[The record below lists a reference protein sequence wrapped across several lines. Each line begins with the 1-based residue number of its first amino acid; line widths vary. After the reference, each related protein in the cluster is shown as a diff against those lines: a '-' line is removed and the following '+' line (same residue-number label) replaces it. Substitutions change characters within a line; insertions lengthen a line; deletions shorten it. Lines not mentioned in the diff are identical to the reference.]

1 MAASLRAQGLEVFVT
16 TARNTV
22 APKVR
27 PFGDWF
33 PTSSGLG
40 ASRAVLYEYIAILY
54 YLTKGYI
61 DLEDLVAAL
70 SGDSA

>member
-1 MAASLRAQGLEVFVT
+1 M

-22 APKVR
+22 AGKTPL
-27 PFGDWF
+27 FGNWF

-54 YLTKGYI
+54 YLIKGRI
-61 DLEDLVAAL
+61 DLEDLV
-70 SGDSA
+70 

>member
-1 MAASLRAQGLEVFVT
+1 MFLE
-16 TARNTV
+16 
-22 APKVR
+22 
-27 PFGDWF
+27 F